1 MEKFQITTV
10 ITDMKGGIRNQ
21 WGNLKTVSYSRGRE
35 LKTVFKFPGGNFN
48 TGGI

>member
-10 ITDMKGGIRNQ
+10 ITDMKGGNKKSM
-21 WGNLKTVSYSRGRE
+21 GE
-35 LKTVFKFPGGNFN
+35 LENGFIFAGEGGNFN